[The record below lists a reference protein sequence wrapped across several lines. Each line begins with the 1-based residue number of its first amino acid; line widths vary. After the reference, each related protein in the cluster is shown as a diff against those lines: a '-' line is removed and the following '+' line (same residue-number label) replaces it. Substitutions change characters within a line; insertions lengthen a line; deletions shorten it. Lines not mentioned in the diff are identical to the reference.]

1 MKTIV
6 RLLYMLVFLT
16 VWNFAY
22 AQEINVTG
30 KVTSSADNS
39 ALPGASVLIKGTT
52 TGVPTD
58 AEGNYT
64 IKVPSAQSVLV
75 FSMIGMTPQEIT
87 VGTQTT
93 INVALQEDAKA
104 LNEVVIMGYGSQKKL
119 DVTGAVAQIKG
130 GRYCQTAFYERGQR
144 LAG

>member
-6 RLLYMLVFLT
+6 RLLYMLVFLALGS
-16 VWNFAY
+16 FSY

-64 IKVPSAQSVLV
+64 IKVPSPQSVLV
-75 FSMIGMTPQEIT
+75 FSMIGMVTQEIT
-87 VGTQTT
+87 VGNQTT
-93 INVALQEDAKA
+93 LNVAMQEDAKA
-104 LNEVVIMGYGSQKKL
+104 LTEVLVVG
-119 DVTGAVAQIKG
+119 
-130 GRYCQTAFYERGQR
+130 
-144 LAG
+144 